1 MKIFNDCLSV
11 INKCFPAIPSR
22 KRSRLDALSNDRS
35 NTLLSIDRSASG
47 AGVGK
52 MGLQNHAMA
61 SGFELE
67 QQKSEERI
75 KNTIPSKRTRTSM
88 ADARVCGHFLL
99 SFSLSLFVLFLLLFL
114 CSISKQNSMFFFKRT
129 HYDYFLSYSIFYA

>member
-11 INKCFPAIPSR
+11 INKCFPTIPSR

-47 AGVGK
+47 MGIGK
-52 MGLQNHAMA
+52 MGLQNHAST
-61 SGFELE
+61 SGFEQE
-67 QQKSEERI
+67 QQKSEERT

-88 ADARVCGHFLL
+88 IDTRVCVFTFFL
-99 SFSLSLFVLFLLLFL
+99 FPFFVTL
-114 CSISKQNSMFFFKRT
+114 FFF
-129 HYDYFLSYSIFYA
+129 FFCFFV